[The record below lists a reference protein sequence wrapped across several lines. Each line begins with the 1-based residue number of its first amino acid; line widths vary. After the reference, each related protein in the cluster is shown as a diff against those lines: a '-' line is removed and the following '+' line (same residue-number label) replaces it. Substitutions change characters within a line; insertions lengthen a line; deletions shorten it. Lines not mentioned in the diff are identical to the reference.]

1 MRTRM
6 LPLLGEDGLKKLQ
19 NSHVCVFGVGG
30 VGGFVVEAL
39 ARSGVEEITIV
50 DNDTVN
56 VTNINR
62 QIIAL
67 NSTIGMKK
75 VEVAKMRIADI
86 NPNVTV
92 HSFDT
97 FVTKENASNFNFNSF
112 DYVVDCI
119 DNVSAK
125 LRIIEL
131 AKENNT
137 NIISSMGTGNKL
149 NPSMFKITDISKT
162 SVCPLARV
170 IRLELRKRNIKN
182 VKVLYSEEEP
192 IKCEDFVASVP
203 FVPSVAG
210 LLIAR
215 EVILELSNNIKE

>member
-30 VGGFVVEAL
+30 VGGFVVEAIT
-39 ARSGVEEITIV
+39 RSGIEEITIV

-56 VTNINR
+56 ETNINR

-75 VEVAKMRIADI
+75 VDVAKNRILDI
-86 NPNVTV
+86 NPNVKV
-92 HSFDT
+92 NSFDT
-97 FVTKENASNFNFNSF
+97 FVTKENASMFDFKSF
-112 DYVVDCI
+112 DYVIDCI

-125 LRIIEL
+125 LKIIEL
-131 AKENNT
+131 AKENDVNV
-137 NIISSMGTGNKL
+137 ISSMGTGNKL
-149 NPSMFKITDISKT
+149 NPSMFKVTDISKT

-170 IRLELRKRNIKN
+170 MRLELRKRNIKN

-192 IKCEDFVASVP
+192 IKCEEFVASVP

-210 LLIAR
+210 LLIAK
-215 EVILELSNNIKE
+215 EVILDLIK

>member
-6 LPLLGEDGLKKLQ
+6 LPLLGSEGLEKLKK
-19 NSHVCVFGVGG
+19 SHICVFGVGG

-39 ARSGVEEITIV
+39 ARSGIEEITIV

-56 VTNINR
+56 ETNINR

-75 VEVAKMRIADI
+75 VDIAKKRILDI
-86 NPNVTV
+86 NPNAKV
-92 HSFDT
+92 HTYDT
-97 FVTKENASNFNFNSF
+97 FVTKENANMFDFASF
-112 DYVVDCI
+112 DYVIDCI

-125 LRIIEL
+125 LKIIEL
-131 AKENNT
+131 AKEMNVNV
-137 NIISSMGTGNKL
+137 ISSMGTGNKI
-149 NPSMFKITDISKT
+149 NPAMFKVTDIYKT
-162 SVCPLARV
+162 SFCPLARV
-170 IRLELRKRNIKN
+170 MRIELRKRNIKN

-192 IKCEDFVASVP
+192 IKCDEFVASVP

-215 EVILELSNNIKE
+215 EVILDICKS

>member
-1 MRTRM
+1 MI
-6 LPLLGEDGLKKLQ
+6 PLLGEAGLKKLK
-19 NSHVCVFGVGG
+19 NSHIIVFGVGG

-39 ARSGVEEITIV
+39 VRSGIEEITIV

-56 VTNINR
+56 ETNINR

-67 NSTIGMKK
+67 TSSLGKKK
-75 VEVAKMRIADI
+75 VEVMKDRILDI
-86 NPNVTV
+86 NPNCKVNIY
-92 HSFDT
+92 DT
-97 FVTKENASNFNFNSF
+97 FVTKENASDFDFKLF
-112 DYVVDCI
+112 DYVIDCI

-125 LRIIEL
+125 LKIIEL
-131 AKENNT
+131 AKENDIK
-137 NIISSMGTGNKL
+137 IISSMGTGNKL

-162 SVCPLARV
+162 QVCPLARV
-170 IRLELRKRNIKN
+170 IRIELRKRNIKN

-192 IKCEDFVASVP
+192 IKCDEFVSSVP

-215 EVILELSNNIKE
+215 EVVLDICNENV